1 MAQTTAVVGAIG
13 TAIATTTAPVVA
25 KSPLAQAFDEMTV
38 IAAIMGLFGG
48 LTMAISNRE
57 TWREMFRGGILG
69 LFLAVGF
76 GALAPTV
83 GAKLVEVMTGAAVEG
98 TLIGPQG
105 MAAYSYVIGLAQH
118 LILERVQKKEVGNAA
133 EGKD

>member
-1 MAQTTAVVGAIG
+1 
-13 TAIATTTAPVVA
+13 
-25 KSPLAQAFDEMTV
+25 
-38 IAAIMGLFGG
+38 
-48 LTMAISNRE
+48 
-57 TWREMFRGGILG
+57 MFRGGILG

-83 GAKLVEVMTGAAVEG
+83 GAKLVEVMTGAEVEG

>member
-57 TWREMFRGGILG
+57 KRGVKC
-69 LFLAVGF
+69 FV
-76 GALAPTV
+76 
-83 GAKLVEVMTGAAVEG
+83 AAFS
-98 TLIGPQG
+98 
-105 MAAYSYVIGLAQH
+105 ACS
-118 LILERVQKKEVGNAA
+118 
-133 EGKD
+133 